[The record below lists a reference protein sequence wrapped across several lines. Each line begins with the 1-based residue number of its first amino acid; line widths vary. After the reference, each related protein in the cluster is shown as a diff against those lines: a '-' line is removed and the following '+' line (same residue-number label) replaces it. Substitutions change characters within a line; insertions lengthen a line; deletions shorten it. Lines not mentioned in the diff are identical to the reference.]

1 MPTLNRRTLL
11 AAPASLAV
19 ARAAHAQ
26 TFPDRP
32 IRLVLPY
39 APGGVVDT
47 VGRVIA
53 QGLTE
58 KLGQSVVAENRSGA
72 GGVVGADY
80 VAKSPADGYVQ
91 LLIDPALIINPSLQ
105 QQVPY
110 DVFRDFRPISI
121 VTSSPLVLVVS
132 PSVPAQTIA
141 EFIALVRANKGRY
154 SYASA
159 GVGTTPHLAG
169 EMFSL
174 RAGGDATHVPY
185 RGIAAGFADMMTG
198 QVQFSFSSI
207 AGARGL
213 VADGK
218 LKALA
223 TTGARR
229 SAAFPDL
236 PTMQE
241 AGMDGFVV
249 DLWLALLAPA
259 ATPDPIITR
268 MNAAVT
274 EVLRE
279 PATVASL
286 ARVGVEPR
294 GTSSAEAATMLRAEF
309 DTWRKLIADARITL

>member
-1 MPTLNRRTLL
+1 MRMSRRDLL
-11 AAPASLAV
+11 AATAALLASRTAS
-19 ARAAHAQ
+19 AQ
-26 TFPDRP
+26 SFPDHP
-32 IRLVLPY
+32 LRLVLPY
-39 APGGVVDT
+39 SPGGVVDT

-53 QGLTE
+53 QGLTAT
-58 KLGQSVVAENRSGA
+58 LGQSVVAENRSGA

-80 VAKSPADGYVQ
+80 VAKAAPDGYVQ

-105 QQVPY
+105 QSVPY
-110 DVFRDFRPISI
+110 DVFRDFQPISI
-121 VTSSPLVLVVS
+121 VTTSPLVLVVA
-132 PSVPAQTIA
+132 PSVPANTVA
-141 EFIALVRANKGRY
+141 EFIALVRANKGRF

-174 RAGGDATHVPY
+174 RSGADATHVPY

-236 PTMQE
+236 PTMTE
-241 AGMDGFVV
+241 AGMDGFIV

-259 ATPDPIITR
+259 GTPMPIVDR
-268 MNAAVT
+268 VNEAVNA
-274 EVLRE
+274 VLGKPE
-279 PATVASL
+279 TIASL
-286 ARVGVEPR
+286 ARLGVEPR
-294 GTSSAEAATMLRAEF
+294 GTTVAEATAVLRSEF
-309 DTWRKLIADARITL
+309 EAWRKLIADARITL

>member
-1 MPTLNRRTLL
+1 MRMSRRDLL
-11 AAPASLAV
+11 AATAALLASRTAS
-19 ARAAHAQ
+19 AQ
-26 TFPDRP
+26 SFPDHQL
-32 IRLVLPY
+32 RLVLPY
-39 APGGVVDT
+39 SPGGVVDT

-53 QGLTE
+53 QGLTAT
-58 KLGQSVVAENRSGA
+58 LGQSVVAENRSGA

-80 VAKSPADGYVQ
+80 VAKAAPDGYVQ

-105 QQVPY
+105 QSVPY
-110 DVFRDFRPISI
+110 DVFRDFQPISI
-121 VTSSPLVLVVS
+121 VTTSPLVLVVA
-132 PSVPAQTIA
+132 PSVPANTVA
-141 EFIALVRANKGRY
+141 EFIALVRANKGRF

-174 RAGGDATHVPY
+174 RSGADATHVPY

-236 PTMQE
+236 PTMTE
-241 AGMDGFVV
+241 AGMDGFIV

-259 ATPDPIITR
+259 GTPMPIVDR
-268 MNAAVT
+268 VNEAVNA
-274 EVLRE
+274 VLGKPE
-279 PATVASL
+279 TIASL
-286 ARVGVEPR
+286 ARLGVEPR
-294 GTSSAEAATMLRAEF
+294 GTTVAEATAVLRSEF
-309 DTWRKLIADARITL
+309 EAWRKLIADARITL